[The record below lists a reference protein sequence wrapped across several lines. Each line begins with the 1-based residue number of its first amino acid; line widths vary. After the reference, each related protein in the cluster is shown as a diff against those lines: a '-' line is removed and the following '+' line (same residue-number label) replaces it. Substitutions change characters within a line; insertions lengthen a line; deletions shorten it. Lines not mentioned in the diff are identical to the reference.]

1 MDDCMRKKIDELA
14 EMISDLTIEQADDKI
29 QLLKLIKTQEESIRS
44 LESQLRSIK
53 SNITRLRTELDLVKF
68 SNDIELGVDAS
79 AIAGKNVVS
88 LHPERPSS

>member
-1 MDDCMRKKIDELA
+1 MDDFMQKKIDELA

-44 LESQLRSIK
+44 IESQLRSIK

-68 SNDIELGVDAS
+68 SNDIELGVNTTT
-79 AIAGKNVVS
+79 IPGQNVVS
-88 LHPERPSS
+88 IHSERPST